1 MGMDTAKEALSV
13 IGAETGRLEGEL
25 RISRERPGY
34 TGQGYVT
41 GFRQREGDRWSVRA
55 TISATGH
62 YTLSIRCAA
71 DSRRICHLLVNGQ
84 DVGMCEVKGDGG
96 FHLVSFP
103 AVWME
108 KGEAELSLLESWGW
122 FDLDQIRIEPG
133 ERLPDTYY
141 RGKTSIPVNPYADE
155 KTHRVLQYLVENY
168 GKQTLAGQYANHGS
182 SREIEALYAFTGK
195 LPAIRGFDFIQ
206 DCPVYGGKGRDTD
219 LAIAWSRRGG
229 LVTFSWHWAPP
240 LHGANFYTKYTGWD
254 LLCAMTDGEAALL
267 PLEEM
272 ERRNRRGLVSDEMVC
287 MVRDIDAIAALLKR
301 LQDQGVTV
309 LWRPLH
315 EAAGGWF
322 WWGARGPDAYRWLW
336 RFLFDRL
343 THYHRLRN
351 LLWVWNG
358 EHPDWYVGD
367 DLCDIL
373 GEDVYTQPHNTDA
386 QAKRFVDAAAVSS
399 RKLVALTEAGVM
411 PDPERMERDGV
422 CWSWFNIWCR
432 EFLVDQ
438 EGKLTGTYTE
448 LPAIVKTYQS
458 GRIVTMDRLPGFL
471 RR

>member
-1 MGMDTAKEALSV
+1 MKNAVTEGALSV
-13 IGAETGRLEGEL
+13 IGAETGHLEGGL

-34 TGQGYVT
+34 TGEGYVT

-55 TISATGH
+55 GIPETGH
-62 YTLSIRCAA
+62 YTLSVRCAA
-71 DSRRICHLLVNGQ
+71 DSRRICNLLVNGN
-84 DVGMCEVKGDGG
+84 DVGMCEVKGDGA

-103 AVWME
+103 AVWLE
-108 KGEAELSLLESWGW
+108 KGTVEFSLLESWGW
-122 FDLDQIRIEPG
+122 FDLDQIRISPG
-133 ERLPDTYY
+133 ERLPDIYY
-141 RGKTSIPVNPYADE
+141 RGKAGIPVNPYADE
-155 KTHRVLQYLVENY
+155 KTCRILQYLVENY
-168 GKQTLAGQYANHGS
+168 GKRILAGQYADHGS

-206 DCPVYGGKGRDTD
+206 DCPVYSGKGRDTD

-240 LHGANFYTKYTGWD
+240 LHGANFYTKYTGWN
-254 LLCAMTDGEAALL
+254 LARAMTDEKAALL
-267 PLEEM
+267 PLEELAQ
-272 ERRNRRGLVSDEMVC
+272 RKRRGLLTEEAFY
-287 MVRDIDAIAALLKR
+287 MVRDIDAIASLLTR
-301 LQDQGVTV
+301 LQDHGVTV

-322 WWGARGPDAYRWLW
+322 WWGAGGPGAYRWLW

-343 THYHRLRN
+343 THFHRLRN

-386 QAKRFVDAAAVSS
+386 QAKRFADATAVSS
-399 RKLVALTEAGVM
+399 GKLVALTEAGVM
-411 PDPERMERDGV
+411 PDPDRMARDGV
-422 CWSWFNIWCR
+422 YWSWFNIWCR
-432 EFLVDQ
+432 EFLVDK
-438 EGKLTGTYTE
+438 EGRLTGRYTD
-448 LPAIVKTYQS
+448 LPSIAKTYS
-458 GRIVTMDRLPGFL
+458 CDRIVTMDRLPDFL
-471 RR
+471 RG